1 MKCLALQAAQTK
13 NHLCDI
19 INVLLEELVRLK
31 IELPAFSLLRR
42 MAQTARQ
49 QINSNCYQEIYPSLN
64 EEMKNRLGKLLD
76 KEDKTTSGWDNLKQ
90 DAKKPTPHHI
100 KEFVDYLR
108 ELQAWHHL
116 LPPIDAIPP
125 AKIDHF
131 FLEAQSMDSAMLKL
145 TRAEKRYTLMSIYMR
160 QKSAQ
165 ALDDIADILIRLVQ
179 KLHNLANEALET
191 FKLSQATQVEQLI
204 TQLKQIVIA
213 YAGEKTPKKKFKAID
228 ILLVDKSEQLIAEC
242 DAQLA
247 YTNNNY
253 FPFIVAPYK
262 NKRSVLFDCLDLL
275 PLKSSTNDLSLE
287 FAVNFIKQNRRTKK
301 QELILP
307 QDSGYFPIEWIP
319 KAWLKWV
326 IIPKT
331 DKQDKTIRISR
342 HHFEMCV
349 ISQLSLE
356 LKSGDLFVPGS
367 DQFAD
372 YRDQLIS
379 WNEYETQIS
388 GYAFMMGL
396 QADPKVF
403 TAMFSGRLQNKATQV
418 DQKFP
423 ENSFVRLE
431 HDKLVV
437 KKKERLRTSEE
448 LKRFDK
454 VLAERIPETNI
465 LDILVDTEAWLN
477 LSQDFRPVSG
487 FASRIETPQLR
498 FIMTLFCYG
507 FNLGPTQ
514 TIRMVKGFSRRQ
526 IAWLNLRHVTEERL
540 DRAITKTIN
549 LYNNFMLPKQWG
561 SGKHASADGTK
572 WNVYEQNLLCE
583 FHIRYGGYGGI
594 GYYHVS
600 DTYIALFSHFIPCG
614 VYEALYILDG
624 LIKNESDIQPNQLY
638 GDTHAQSYT
647 VFGLAHLLGI
657 ELMPR
662 IRNLKDLNF
671 YKSNA
676 ETVYQHIETLFDK
689 PINWKLIE
697 KYLPDMLRVALS
709 IKAGKLTAS
718 AILRKLGT
726 KSRKNKLYFAF
737 RELGRA
743 VRTEFLLRY
752 IDDIELRTT
761 IQAATCKSE
770 EFNQFLKWSFFGGEG
785 IISENNRDQQRKII
799 KYNHLVANLI
809 ILHTMRSM
817 TRALNELSTEG
828 YVIEPVLL
836 KKLAPYRTQH
846 INRFGSYTL
855 NLDKIVEPL
864 LDERDLNIKL
874 NTSTSTP

>member
-1 MKCLALQAAQTK
+1 MTAIHETAYPRLRNDWTEKFLTELFTPKEEEIIFASCRTRQPLTLISILVQLKTFQYLGRFVPFNQISKPIIDHVAQSLNIDLGLIASIAHQPKQLKSRYVKLIREFMGITSFDIKSKNYLQGIAVQAAQTK
-13 NHLCDI
+13 NHLSDI

-42 MAQTARQ
+42 MAQKARQ
-49 QINSNCYQEIYPSLN
+49 QVNENCYREVYPSLN
-64 EEMKNRLGKLLD
+64 AEMRNRLERLLD
-76 KEDKTTSGWDNLKQ
+76 KEDKTPSGWDNLKQ
-90 DAKKPTPHHI
+90 DAKKPTPRHI

-108 ELQAWHHL
+108 ELQAWRHL
-116 LPPIDAIPP
+116 LPPINAIPP

-145 TRAEKRYTLMSIYMR
+145 TRAEKRYTLMSIYIR

-165 ALDDIADILIRLVQ
+165 ALDDIADILIRSVQ

-204 TQLKQIVIA
+204 TQLKQIVTA
-213 YAGEKTPKKKFKAID
+213 YAQEKTPKNKFKAID
-228 ILLVDKSEQLIAEC
+228 ILLADKSEQLIAEC

-247 YTNNNY
+247 YTDNNY
-253 FPFIVAPYK
+253 FPFLLAPYK
-262 NKRSVLFDCLDLL
+262 NKRSILFDCLELL
-275 PLKSSTNDLSLE
+275 PLRSSTSDPSLE
-287 FAVNFIKQNRRTKK
+287 FAINFIKQNRRTKK

-307 QDSGYFPIEWIP
+307 QDSEYFPIEWIP

-326 IIPKT
+326 IMPKT
-331 DKQDKTIRISR
+331 DKQDKTIRFSR

-349 ISQLSLE
+349 LSQLSLE

-379 WNEYETQIS
+379 WNEYEAQITE
-388 GYAFMMGL
+388 YTFMMGL
-396 QADPKVF
+396 QVNAKVF
-403 TAMFSGRLQNKATQV
+403 TSTFSERLQNKATKI

-431 HDKLVV
+431 YDKLVI
-437 KKKERLRTSEE
+437 KKKEQPGTSEE
-448 LKRFDK
+448 LRRLDK
-454 VLAERIPETNI
+454 LLAERIPETNI

-487 FASRIETPQLR
+487 FSSRIETPQLR
-498 FIMTLFCYG
+498 FILTLFCYG

-526 IAWLNLRHVTEERL
+526 IAWLNLRHVTEEKL
-540 DRAITKTIN
+540 DKAITKTIN
-549 LYNNFMLPKQWG
+549 RYNNFMLPKQWG
-561 SGKHASADGTK
+561 NGKHASADGTK
-572 WNVYEQNLLCE
+572 WNIYEQNLLCE

-624 LIKNESDIQPNQLY
+624 LIKNESDIQPNQLH

-662 IRNLKDLNF
+662 IRNFKDLNF
-671 YKSNA
+671 YKPNA

-689 PINWKLIE
+689 PINWELIE
-697 KYLPDMLRVALS
+697 RYLPDMLRVALS
-709 IKAGKLTAS
+709 IKVGKLTAS

-726 KSRKNKLYFAF
+726 KSRKNK
-737 RELGRA
+737 
-743 VRTEFLLRY
+743 
-752 IDDIELRTT
+752 
-761 IQAATCKSE
+761 
-770 EFNQFLKWSFFGGEG
+770 
-785 IISENNRDQQRKII
+785 
-799 KYNHLVANLI
+799 
-809 ILHTMRSM
+809 
-817 TRALNELSTEG
+817 
-828 YVIEPVLL
+828 
-836 KKLAPYRTQH
+836 
-846 INRFGSYTL
+846 YTL
-855 NLDKIVEPL
+855 LFVN
-864 LDERDLNIKL
+864 
-874 NTSTSTP
+874 